1 MVTIAGAPRTVPADV
16 PRRRRSGRQVAGT
29 VVRAVVIIVVCVVAV
44 FPIYWMVLSTFQ
56 PEDVTLSYPPPLF
69 LKSLDTGAI
78 SELFAD
84 QPIAIWLAHSLY
96 VALITVVIT
105 LVFSVFG
112 AYLLGRLQWHGKL
125 LFGFL
130 LLFTQMMPAAMIV
143 VPMLQLYRNLH
154 WTDNLPALSLIYAAF
169 AIPLGAWILKSSY
182 DNVPVDV
189 LDAALVDGCTP
200 LGVLRRILLPL
211 SRPGLVAVA
220 VIAFFLSWN
229 DYIFASALVTD
240 RSKYTAGLGIATF
253 LTQQDVPIRQLQ
265 AAGVIFSLLPVIFY
279 LSLQRYVVRGLTAG
293 AVKG

>member
-1 MVTIAGAPRTVPADV
+1 M
-16 PRRRRSGRQVAGT
+16 
-29 VVRAVVIIVVCVVAV
+29 
-44 FPIYWMVLSTFQ
+44 
-56 PEDVTLSYPPPLF
+56 
-69 LKSLDTGAI
+69 
-78 SELFAD
+78 
-84 QPIAIWLAHSLY
+84 
-96 VALITVVIT
+96 
-105 LVFSVFG
+105 
-112 AYLLGRLQWHGKL
+112 

-229 DYIFASALVTD
+229 DYIFASALITD

-265 AAGVIFSLLPVIFY
+265 AAGVIFSLLPGDLLPVPAALCRPRADRGCGEGVTDLAAPLIDLRGAHLVITGGGTGIGAAVA
-279 LSLQRYVVRGLTAG
+279 LGAAAGGADVLVVGRRTEPLEEVVAQSKGSAGRDLGVVRRRGRARDRSSRRRPLCRPLAR
-293 AVKG
+293 